1 MSGREPGASSPPPSE
16 PVSPR
21 TGGLVPLLVS
31 LRWPLVVVTVVLVGL
46 LASLWAFRSLMEAP
60 LSAVK
65 EATDAAGAL
74 ADRFKTGRITT
85 TFTASLPRLEP
96 GGSKLELAAY
106 EATELFTR
114 SDERAIL
121 FDLVPLGTT
130 VSEIRVPVTY
140 RYHVRLDDPWHL
152 DVNGAVCLVRAPQ
165 LRATLPPAIHT
176 DRMEKRSQEGWLRFD
191 GAEQMAALER
201 SLTPTLSARAQS
213 PQSLAL
219 VRETCRRRVA
229 EFVRDWL
236 LREGQWRDD
245 RFSAVTVTFEG
256 ETRDPATAPEPT
268 LRRDE

>member
-1 MSGREPGASSPPPSE
+1 MSGPETRPTSAPPSE
-16 PVSPR
+16 PSPAG
-21 TGGLVPLLVS
+21 TGGAPSLLVS
-31 LRWPLVVVTVVLVGL
+31 LRWPIVILALALLVLV
-46 LASLWAFRSLMEAP
+46 AVERTFRWVTDVP
-60 LSAVK
+60 RSAVK
-65 EATDAAGAL
+65 EAADAAGAL
-74 ADRFKTGRITT
+74 AERFKTGRITS

-96 GGSKLELAAY
+96 GGSKLEVAAY
-106 EATELFTR
+106 EATEVFTR

-121 FDLVPLGTT
+121 FDLIPLGTT

-152 DVNGAVCLVRAPQ
+152 DVHGSVCLVRAPP

-191 GAEQMAALER
+191 GAEQMTSLER
-201 SLTPTLSARAQS
+201 SLTPTLSARASS
-213 PQSLAL
+213 PQNLAL

-245 RFSAVTVTFEG
+245 RFAAVTVTFEG
-256 ETRDPATAPEPT
+256 EAKDPATLPEPT
-268 LRRDE
+268 LRRTE